1 MKLEPIKKA
10 KLPRYAAALGI
21 LASAALLTGCSP
33 VQTAGD
39 VAAPIDSADIVE
51 LAGEE
56 AIAPDWTEPTDITT
70 APDETELP
78 ETSTEPMLEGEAMPD
93 PCITERYPDAPGTV
107 AAPDEEPVMLEGDV
121 AWIPDYQQAVDDINR
136 FYGDVFGSY
145 ETGFA
150 AKGFI
155 MTRDETEFDFNG
167 IRFTSV
173 LKHKDRGIRI
183 AFYDG
188 TASENGKNM
197 HEMMQEVCDESFG
210 WGCVTELPADD
221 EGYHRVIFVDMCRDM
236 NNPIEDAEQIYKDV
250 IA

>member
-10 KLPRYAAALGI
+10 KLPKYAAALGI
-21 LASAALLTGCSP
+21 LASAALLSGCSP
-33 VQTAGD
+33 FQTAGD
-39 VAAPIDSADIVE
+39 VAAPVDSADILE

-56 AIAPDWTEPTDITT
+56 TIATDWTEPTDITT
-70 APDETELP
+70 APDETALP
-78 ETSTEPMLEGEAMPD
+78 ETSTEPMLAGEAMPD
-93 PCITERYPDAPGTV
+93 SCTTERSLNVLGVPE
-107 AAPDEEPVMLEGDV
+107 EEPVMLEGDV

-150 AKGFI
+150 VKGFI
-155 MTRDETEFDFNG
+155 TTRDETEFDFNG

-173 LKHKDRGIRI
+173 LKHQDSGTRI

-188 TASENGKNM
+188 TASEDGKYM